1 MPECRRR
8 LSGGIDMASRIMHFA
23 MAQELCQRCNIEDPD
38 RFSLGMLLPDAVVTG
53 NKKTAGTHFDRMT
66 DSTHKVMD
74 FSLFY
79 EKFEEQVN
87 TDELYLGYYLHL
99 IEDCVFRKYI
109 YYGLGLLELRGKE
122 GFLEQLY
129 RDYHSVNGYLAEKY
143 EIIKLPPVPKEL
155 GGEVINEI
163 YPFEADRF
171 LSDMRGDISD
181 RYYGDEKY
189 FTAKNAEE
197 VIRLCVNVCA
207 REIEALGRGEHFTA
221 PDEYIWEAK
230 K

>member
-1 MPECRRR
+1 
-8 LSGGIDMASRIMHFA
+8 MASRIMHFA
-23 MAQELCQRCNIEDPD
+23 MAGELCQRCHIENAD
-38 RFSLGMLLPDAVVTG
+38 RFSFGMLLPDAVVTG

-79 EKFEEQVN
+79 DKFEEQVN

-109 YYGLGLLELRGKE
+109 YYGLGLLELRGKA

-129 RDYHSVNGYLAEKY
+129 RDYHSVNGYLVKKY
-143 EIIKLPPVPKEL
+143 EIKRLPPVCKGL
-155 GGEVINEI
+155 GSEMINEI
-163 YPFEADRF
+163 YPFEAEQF
-171 LSDMRGDISD
+171 LRDMRGDMHD
-181 RYYGDEKY
+181 TYYGNEKY

-207 REIEALGRGEHFTA
+207 CETKALGRGEHFTA
-221 PDEYIWEAK
+221 PDEYIWETK
-230 K
+230 E